1 MKALAKMEIMV
12 ESKITPLPS
21 CALPYELSVCEPC
34 MTNKH
39 VVNTSLCEVMCR
51 IQKKIAF

>member
-21 CALPYELSVCEPC
+21 CALPYELSVCELC

-51 IQKKIAF
+51 IQKKITF